1 MVDFGEK
8 YELPFFFNSRKENR
22 KQPRENDHASFNRI
36 NELIGY
42 QNSADFCEMWTEHFL
57 HVVKSNCVGDL

>member
-1 MVDFGEK
+1 MNCR
-8 YELPFFFNSRKENR
+8 FFNSTKENR

-42 QNSADFCEMWTEHFL
+42 QNSADF
-57 HVVKSNCVGDL
+57 